1 MKVATN
7 EEHIIKEI
15 LVGVRVKIATSKK
28 DLGSVKLWFVSETV
42 LIHSSQTKNGLT
54 LEALRGEGEGVKFT
68 PLDFFGFKFLLLD

>member
-28 DLGSVKLWFVSETV
+28 DLGSVKLWFVLETV
-42 LIHSSQTKNGLT
+42 LIHSSQTKNALT
-54 LEALRGEGEGVKFT
+54 LEALRGEGRGSNL
-68 PLDFFGFKFLLLD
+68 PPSIFLALNFCS